1 MRSPR
6 LLALALAL
14 ALAVLFNPFVKR
26 AAAAPIAPAQLAQDA
41 AALSPKQDVRLY
53 CYNRYSGQFL
63 HWGSCGGYRRH
74 YVYRPHYY
82 YRPRYYRP
90 RYVYHRP
97 RYHRHYYY
105 RYY

>member
-26 AAAAPIAPAQLAQDA
+26 AAAAPIVPAQLAQDA

-63 HWGSCGGYRRH
+63 HWGSRGGYRRH